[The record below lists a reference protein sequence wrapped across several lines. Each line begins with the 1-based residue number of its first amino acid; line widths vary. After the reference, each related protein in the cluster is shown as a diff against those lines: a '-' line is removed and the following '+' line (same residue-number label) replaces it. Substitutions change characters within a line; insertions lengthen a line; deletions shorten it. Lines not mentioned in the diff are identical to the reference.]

1 MIKNKYS
8 LVILLT
14 MIKKIILSK
23 EKLEKEMNLKK
34 KKNKEMKNKK

>member
-1 MIKNKYS
+1 MIKDKYS